1 MDDGFSNA
9 AARGWVDRERGLVR
23 REAFISDD
31 VFRLELTRIF
41 ERTWNF
47 LAHESEIS
55 TEGDYVVRRL
65 AGAPVIVVRDGDGE
79 VRVLLN
85 SCRHRGTRLCRAD
98 TGNARNFVCPYHG
111 WTYDRTGR
119 LVTTTYDEH
128 FPDGA
133 DFSELGLVAAP
144 RVEIHAGLIFGCWD
158 ADVVALEDYLGDV
171 RWYLDALFRRTP
183 GGMEVLAPPH
193 RWRARA
199 NWKIGAL
206 NFIGDSQH
214 VRTTH
219 AGPMTL
225 DAVRAARE
233 GFLSAGEDSFQVV
246 TENGHGCTLTYLAPG
261 MPEKNYRTHAEDLRP
276 LYEKTLEPDQIRMLH
291 HLRVAVGNVF
301 PHFSFIETQS
311 ITGEKSV
318 LIRLWQPLGG
328 AEMEIMSWVLA
339 EKEASDGYKSR
350 ALNAG
355 IHNFGAA
362 GVFEQDDLEVWA
374 SATDAG
380 DNAIALRY
388 PYGFQTALKYL
399 DAPAA
404 DHPWPGRAFRP
415 ANTEVAQFHFMC
427 RWDEVMRSNA

>member
-1 MDDGFSNA
+1 M
-9 AARGWVDRERGLVR
+9 
-23 REAFISDD
+23 
-31 VFRLELTRIF
+31 
-41 ERTWNF
+41 
-47 LAHESEIS
+47 
-55 TEGDYVVRRL
+55 
-65 AGAPVIVVRDGDGE
+65 
-79 VRVLLN
+79 
-85 SCRHRGTRLCRAD
+85 
-98 TGNARNFVCPYHG
+98 
-111 WTYDRTGR
+111 
-119 LVTTTYDEH
+119 
-128 FPDGA
+128 
-133 DFSELGLVAAP
+133 
-144 RVEIHAGLIFGCWD
+144 
-158 ADVVALEDYLGDV
+158 
-171 RWYLDALFRRTP
+171 
-183 GGMEVLAPPH
+183 
-193 RWRARA
+193 
-199 NWKIGAL
+199 
-206 NFIGDSQH
+206 
-214 VRTTH
+214 
-219 AGPMTL
+219 
-225 DAVRAARE
+225 
-233 GFLSAGEDSFQVV
+233 V

-380 DNAIALRY
+380 DNTIALRY

-399 DAPAA
+399 DAPTT